1 MENPAEHFSTGL
13 YSPVQLQVLISQYT
27 LTMINMIMYL
37 LSNISIFL
45 FAKKKYLFAK
55 INFLVI
61 LNPIVKIQICYIN
74 DFK

>member
-1 MENPAEHFSTGL
+1 
-13 YSPVQLQVLISQYT
+13 
-27 LTMINMIMYL
+27 MIMYL